1 MLTDK
6 NIRPDEVNQIGSFG
20 TISMIHHIEKGNRMK
35 PSDSLSML
43 SAKKL
48 DSIVLL
54 SRAPKVQRKFEVQ
67 DAALNHKLQ
76 EDILAVMG
84 EVKRT
89 NKIDK
94 VKSTPLM
101 DSIIKSHD
109 QRFALCLVD
118 TGFGRKK
125 GNYGKQIAKGIGV
138 GILTMGAYTPVPYKA
153 NTTLYAMI
161 VDAQK
166 SSVIFYNF
174 LTIEKSPVDKNNL
187 STMYNTIFQD
197 YFSKDNR

>member
-1 MLTDK
+1 
-6 NIRPDEVNQIGSFG
+6 
-20 TISMIHHIEKGNRMK
+20 MK

-138 GILTMGAYTPVPYKA
+138 GILTMGVYTPVPYKA

-161 VDAQK
+161 VDA
-166 SSVIFYNF
+166 
-174 LTIEKSPVDKNNL
+174 
-187 STMYNTIFQD
+187 
-197 YFSKDNR
+197 